1 VFARIMG
8 PYRTSPTGNAEARSE
23 PTKDPARETSL
34 ALIVGGAPAAL
45 VALCATARALL
56 GPWFMPTEIFYP
68 ACAYA
73 AFLVCVCVVDV
84 ARR

>member
-1 VFARIMG
+1 MG
-8 PYRTSPTGNAEARSE
+8 PYRTSPTGQAEARSE
-23 PTKDPARETSL
+23 PTKGPSGETGL

-56 GPWFMPTEIFYP
+56 GPWFMPAEIFYP

-73 AFLVCVCVVDV
+73 AVVVCVCVVDV

>member
-1 VFARIMG
+1 MMG
-8 PYRTSPTGNAEARSE
+8 PYRTPPTEETDARSE
-23 PTKDPARETSL
+23 PARRDRGETSL

-56 GPWFMPTEIFYP
+56 GPWFMPPEIFYP

-73 AFLVCVCVVDV
+73 VLVLCVCVVDV